1 MNKHNQKEES
11 KLSEMMVMMTM
22 IFTVQS
28 PEMISH
34 FSEMMTWN
42 QMKGKTVHLKL
53 LNNNSPDIYFPNIIW
68 SILSCENNCCFMS
81 LCSLYQ

>member
-1 MNKHNQKEES
+1 MNKHDQKEES

-53 LNNNSPDIYFPNIIW
+53 
-68 SILSCENNCCFMS
+68 
-81 LCSLYQ
+81 